1 LSNQRDY
8 EKINC
13 QCQFNNRKQ
22 HLILKNISI
31 IIMTGHAEDDIK
43 NAAEIRE
50 WLTKL
55 ISEKQEEIERIKITL
70 SLIDS
75 VLKQGSF
82 KTAANLNINKKSFS
96 NDKSTIVADGIKKDN
111 TQYFQK
117 NQDEQTQALETRQ
130 IKRMKDNTLI
140 AHVEVLKERI
150 EIIPVE
156 SINFNIETPPF
167 KSFFINRILEG
178 MKSKDIEKVKQG
190 QLSDIDVIT
199 FNTIPKDNNENI
211 LKKIEIK
218 NYKDKERIN
227 EIFNTVA
234 WVFTRMLE
242 KSEK

>member
-1 LSNQRDY
+1 MAGYSD
-8 EKINC
+8 
-13 QCQFNNRKQ
+13 
-22 HLILKNISI
+22 
-31 IIMTGHAEDDIK
+31 DDIK

-55 ISEKQEEIERIKITL
+55 IFEKQNEIERIKITL

-82 KTAANLNINKKSFS
+82 KTAANLNLNKKPFT
-96 NDKSTIVADGIKKDN
+96 DEKSTSIYDESKKETN
-111 TQYFQK
+111 NPSFKKGNGESSQL
-117 NQDEQTQALETRQ
+117 LETRQ

-140 AHVEVLKERI
+140 AQVEVSKEKI
-150 EIIPVE
+150 EIIPSE
-156 SINFNIETPPF
+156 SFSFNMDTPPF

-178 MKSKDIEKVKQG
+178 MKNKDIDKVKQG
-190 QLSDIDVIT
+190 QLSEMDVIA
-199 FNTIPKDNNENI
+199 FNTIQKENNDNI

-218 NYKDKERIN
+218 NYRDKDRIN

-242 KSEK
+242 KSER

>member
-1 LSNQRDY
+1 MKNSSNA
-8 EKINC
+8 
-13 QCQFNNRKQ
+13 
-22 HLILKNISI
+22 
-31 IIMTGHAEDDIK
+31 IMTGYSEDDIK

-82 KTAANLNINKKSFS
+82 KTAANLNLNKKSFF
-96 NDKSTIVADGIKKDN
+96 NEKSSVVENGIKKDDISRI
-111 TQYFQK
+111 QK
-117 NQDEQTQALETRQ
+117 NQEEKPQALETRQ
-130 IKRMKDNTLI
+130 IKRMKDNTVI
-140 AHVEVLKERI
+140 AQVEVLKEGI
-150 EIIPVE
+150 EIIPME
-156 SINFNIETPPF
+156 SINFNLETPPF

-178 MKSKDIEKVKQG
+178 MKSKDIDKVKQG
-190 QLSDIDVIT
+190 QLSETDIIS
-199 FNTIPKDNNENI
+199 FNTIQKDNNENI

-218 NYKDKERIN
+218 NYRDKERIN

>member
-1 LSNQRDY
+1 MAGYSD
-8 EKINC
+8 
-13 QCQFNNRKQ
+13 
-22 HLILKNISI
+22 
-31 IIMTGHAEDDIK
+31 DDIK

-55 ISEKQEEIERIKITL
+55 IFEKQNEIERIKITL

-82 KTAANLNINKKSFS
+82 KTAANLNLNKKPFA
-96 NDKSTIVADGIKKDN
+96 DEKSTSIYDESKKETN
-111 TQYFQK
+111 NPSFKKGNGESSQL
-117 NQDEQTQALETRQ
+117 LETRQ

-140 AHVEVLKERI
+140 AQVEVSKEKI
-150 EIIPVE
+150 EIIP
-156 SINFNIETPPF
+156 SDSFSFNMDTPPF

-178 MKSKDIEKVKQG
+178 MKNKDIDKVKQG
-190 QLSDIDVIT
+190 QLSEMDVIS
-199 FNTIPKDNNENI
+199 FNTIQKENNDNI

-218 NYKDKERIN
+218 NYRDKDRIN

-242 KSEK
+242 KSER

>member
-1 LSNQRDY
+1 MVGYSD
-8 EKINC
+8 
-13 QCQFNNRKQ
+13 
-22 HLILKNISI
+22 
-31 IIMTGHAEDDIK
+31 DDIK

-55 ISEKQEEIERIKITL
+55 IFEKQNEIERIKITL

-82 KTAANLNINKKSFS
+82 KTAANLNLNKKPFT
-96 NDKSTIVADGIKKDN
+96 DEKSTSIYDESKKETN
-111 TQYFQK
+111 NPSFKKGNGESSQL
-117 NQDEQTQALETRQ
+117 LETRQ

-140 AHVEVLKERI
+140 AQVEVSKEKI
-150 EIIPVE
+150 EIIPSE
-156 SINFNIETPPF
+156 SFSFNMDTPPF

-178 MKSKDIEKVKQG
+178 MKNKDIDKVKQG
-190 QLSDIDVIT
+190 QLSELDVIS
-199 FNTIPKDNNENI
+199 FNTIQKENNDNI

-218 NYKDKERIN
+218 NYRDKDRIN